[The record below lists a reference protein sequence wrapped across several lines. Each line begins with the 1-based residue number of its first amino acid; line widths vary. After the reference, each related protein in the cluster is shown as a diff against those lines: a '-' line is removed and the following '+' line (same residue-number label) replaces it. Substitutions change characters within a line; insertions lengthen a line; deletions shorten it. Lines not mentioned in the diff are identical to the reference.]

1 MLRPQ
6 AGWRAGPAQERPGGN
21 VLNQTITRR
30 VFAKNAGAAATAT
43 ALLSRASFSQQTR
56 DIHVGHTGI
65 TWPNTYADQAI
76 RDIGS
81 LGFYG
86 YETFGEVL
94 VRMDAEGDFA
104 QLLEANHVPLISGYC
119 TINLTNPAKKT
130 DELTKATNWARLIKK
145 YGGRV
150 FVLGPNPVNRDSYDY
165 AANKANIISMLNET
179 AKAVTDEGI
188 TPVLHQHT
196 GTCVESRDETYA
208 TLEAADTNVLKF
220 GPDVGQLT
228 KGGSDAVQVVK
239 DFLPIVQH
247 MHLKDFAGTDD
258 HLLGYCPLGQ
268 GKVNVPAILDL
279 MEGRQ
284 LHGMI
289 MVELDN
295 NFRDISPTPPYD
307 LARQSA
313 NYLKSLGVRFRT

>member
-1 MLRPQ
+1 MKHK
-6 AGWRAGPAQERPGGN
+6 
-21 VLNQTITRR
+21 ITRR
-30 VFAKNAGAAATAT
+30 DFTRNVGAAATVMALHAHT
-43 ALLSRASFSQQTR
+43 AFSQQVR
-56 DIHVGHTGI
+56 DIHIGHTGI
-65 TWPNTYADQAI
+65 TWPNSYADQAI

-81 LGFYG
+81 LGYYG

-94 VRMDAEGDFA
+94 VAMDKEGDLA

-119 TINLTNPAKKT
+119 TINLTNPAKKS
-130 DELTKATNWARLIKK
+130 DELTKAVTWARLIKK
-145 YGGRV
+145 YGGRI
-150 FVLGPNPVNRDSYDY
+150 FVLGPNGVNRDSYDY
-165 AANKANIISMLNET
+165 SANKANIISMLNEV
-179 AKAVTDEGI
+179 AKTVTDEGL

-208 TLEAADTNVLKF
+208 TLEAADTTVLKF

-228 KGGSDAVQVVK
+228 KGNVDAVQVVK

-247 MHLKDFAGTDD
+247 MHLKDYAGTDD

-268 GKVNVPAILDL
+268 GKVNIPAILNL
-279 MEGRQ
+279 MEGRKIN
-284 LHGMI
+284 GMI

-307 LARQSA
+307 LARQSM
-313 NYLKSLGVRFRT
+313 NYLKSIGVRFRT

>member
-1 MLRPQ
+1 MKQ
-6 AGWRAGPAQERPGGN
+6 A
-21 VLNQTITRR
+21 LTRR
-30 VFAKNAGAAATAT
+30 EFTRGIGAAATAAT
-43 ALLSRASFSQQTR
+43 FLPQIAFSEQAR
-56 DIHVGHTGI
+56 EIHVGHTGI
-65 TWPNTYADQAI
+65 TWPNSYADQAI

-94 VRMDAEGDFA
+94 AKMDAEGDLA
-104 QLLEANHVPLISGYC
+104 QLLDANHVPLISGYC
-119 TINLTNPAKKT
+119 TINLTNPAKKN
-130 DELTKATNWARLIKK
+130 DELAKATTWARLIKK
-145 YGGRV
+145 YGGRI
-150 FVLGPNPVNRDSYDY
+150 FVLGPNQVNRDSYDY
-165 AANKANIISMLNET
+165 AANKANIIGMLNEV
-179 AKAVTDEGI
+179 AKTVTGEGL

-196 GTCVESRDETYA
+196 GTCVESKDETYA

-228 KGGSDAVQVVK
+228 KGGVNAVQVVK
-239 DFLPIVQH
+239 DFLPIVHH

-268 GKVNVPAILDL
+268 GKVNIPAVLDL

-284 LHGMI
+284 IHGMI

-313 NYLKSLGVRFRT
+313 NYLKSIGVRFRA

>member
-1 MLRPQ
+1 MKQ
-6 AGWRAGPAQERPGGN
+6 A
-21 VLNQTITRR
+21 ITRR
-30 VFAKNAGAAATAT
+30 EFTGRIGAAATVAS
-43 ALLSRASFSQQTR
+43 LLPRVTFAEQAR

-65 TWPNTYADQAI
+65 TWPNSYADQAI

-94 VRMDAEGDFA
+94 VKMDAEGDLA

-119 TINLTNPAKKT
+119 TINLTNPARKN
-130 DELTKATNWARLIKK
+130 DELTKATTWARLIKK
-145 YGGRV
+145 YGGRI
-150 FVLGPNPVNRDSYDY
+150 FVLGPNAVNRDSYDY
-165 AANKANIISMLNET
+165 DANKANIISMLNEVAKTVAGEGLT
-179 AKAVTDEGI
+179 A
-188 TPVLHQHT
+188 VLHQHT
-196 GTCVESRDETYA
+196 GTCVESKDETYA
-208 TLEAADTNVLKF
+208 TLQAVDTNVLKF

-228 KGGSDAVQVVK
+228 KGGVDAVQVVK
-239 DFLPIVQH
+239 DFLPIVHH

-268 GKVNVPAILDL
+268 GKVNIPAILDL

-284 LHGMI
+284 LRGMI

-313 NYLKSLGVRFRT
+313 NYLKSIGVRFRA